1 MTIEM
6 NDGEYTIGEDGEL
19 MVILPEVLCRNHF
32 SPHLVVALVDL
43 ARSILI
49 GDDCILSVV
58 IYDNQCKH
66 LITYRRQP
74 DGQLVGITEKR
85 CF

>member
-6 NDGEYTIGEDGEL
+6 NDGEYTIGNDGEL
-19 MVILPEVLCRNHF
+19 MVILPSELCSKQF
-32 SPHLVVALVDL
+32 SPHLVVALVGL
-43 ARSILI
+43 AQSILI
-49 GDDCILSVV
+49 GNDNILSVV

-66 LITYRRQP
+66 LITYCMGS
-74 DGQLVGITEKR
+74 DGQITGKTENR